1 MGSFPN
7 IIHGSYGDEKVTSST
22 KVGSHDLGTL
32 MILPDGRKFRYAKS
46 GGSALAVGL
55 VLRQG
60 GMYDLDLD
68 QDVVVGTACAI
79 GALEIG
85 LELGSASTVVV
96 ANYYEDGYLYTNL
109 EQGLGSVYKIES
121 HRAQTVA
128 SDTVGFMLYPSD
140 PLKIALLAQ
149 SSKCG
154 LQTNEYATCL
164 VNPTG
169 TAFKGSYLGIPP
181 VAVSAGWYF
190 WVQRSGP
197 AVGLTAGTTATIGEQ
212 VTCSTIS
219 SNDGKITIS
228 DTAGDAQMDVIGH
241 CLAVGSTGTYVLLN
255 LELE

>member
-1 MGSFPN
+1 MSFPN

-22 KVGSHDLGTL
+22 KVGGHDLGTL

-46 GGSALAVGL
+46 GGSALAVGI

-60 GMYDLDLD
+60 GMYDVALD
-68 QDVVVGTACAI
+68 QDLAVGTNRAI
-79 GALEIG
+79 GALEVN
-85 LELGSASTVVV
+85 LVLGAASTAVV

-109 EQGLGSVYKIES
+109 EAGLGSVYKIES

-140 PLKIALLAQ
+140 PLKLAIIAG
-149 SSKCG
+149 STKCG

-164 VNPTG
+164 VAQAG
-169 TAFKGSYLGIPP
+169 TIFSGSYLGIPP

-197 AVGLTAGTTATIGEQ
+197 AVGLIAGTGTDFGEGF
-212 VTCSTIS
+212 TCSTVGADVGEITVS
-219 SNDGKITIS
+219 S
-228 DTAGDAQMDVIGH
+228 TASNEAIDRIGH
-241 CLAVGSTGTYVLLN
+241 TMAAGAAGSYILVN